1 MKFDGRSL
9 TLGGGVDINNETITF
24 IDPHN
29 LFDGQHIIYNQNGHN
44 PISIGVFGD
53 ATQSITGTLV
63 SGDEYVAKFVNTSS
77 IKLFKLMRMQQQ
89 ELIQSDFL
97 LQPLQVEFTSL
108 ELSQEKI

>member
-1 MKFDGRSL
+1 MKFDSRSL

-53 ATQSITGTLV
+53 ATQSITGTL
-63 SGDEYVAKFVNTSS
+63 
-77 IKLFKLMRMQQQ
+77 
-89 ELIQSDFL
+89 
-97 LQPLQVEFTSL
+97 
-108 ELSQEKI
+108 